1 MPTESQQIA
10 RINAQLGAAVRG
22 VVAGIAEDVLDDLAQ
37 TTPMATGASA
47 SSWRASATP
56 NGPNVRRSRGAVAQS
71 QTAQVASKAK
81 IPAIVAAQG
90 KVFVGSA
97 QVGIEALNN
106 GSSFREPAA
115 FVQRGIRKAVL
126 AARVRPLALKL

>member
-1 MPTESQQIA
+1 MATESQQIA

-37 TTPMATGASA
+37 RTPMDTGASA

-71 QTAQVASKAK
+71 KTAQVASKAK

-97 QVGIEALNN
+97 QVGIEVLNN
-106 GSSFREPAA
+106 GSAKVEPAA
-115 FVQRGIRKAVL
+115 FVQRAVAKAVT
-126 AARVRPLALKL
+126 AARVRPLSIKL